1 VKTLLYDRDCGFCRT
16 ILGAILMRDHEAEIR
31 PVALQDALAAD
42 LLPDMSEED
51 RFASF
56 HVVDDEG
63 LIRSGGEALP
73 PLFAGLASTRPLGHA
88 LGAVQPA
95 TNALYRVIAANRSRI
110 GPLVPESWK
119 RRADATIRRREGKLG
134 GDVLA
139 AASDELAEAE
149 RA

>member
-1 VKTLLYDRDCGFCRT
+1 MRTLLYDGECGFCRWAT
-16 ILGAILMRDHEAEIR
+16 GLLLRWDTRRRLR
-31 PVALQDALAAD
+31 PLALQDALTAE
-42 LLPDMSEED
+42 LLPWMSEED

-119 RRADATIRRREGKLG
+119 YSPLLFGSPVTPLIRLPG
-134 GDVLA
+134 
-139 AASDELAEAE
+139 
-149 RA
+149 